1 MLRNLAMHV
10 ADQAHRQALC
20 QLAAFR
26 LAQQASCQ
34 AAAQRVQLDFRDRS
48 LQPQEKP
55 PVRGARIVHAVPIAD
70 EASPVATQIQQWDRG
85 RDAHYW
91 APPAQIRTG
100 PIRASGSHLGCLT
113 AKRWFGQGWRMR
125 GLGSQSLA
133 ILAIRSQVMPFL
145 WPRRSRERRQRWRT
159 WTRKALRAGR
169 LVGTAW

>member
-1 MLRNLAMHV
+1 MARGRGGPSAES
-10 ADQAHRQALC
+10 
-20 QLAAFR
+20 
-26 LAQQASCQ
+26 ASEGGDDGGRT
-34 AAAQRVQLDFRDRS
+34 RVN
-48 LQPQEKP
+48 
-55 PVRGARIVHAVPIAD
+55 
-70 EASPVATQIQQWDRG
+70 RG
-85 RDAHYW
+85 RDTHYW

-133 ILAIRSQVMPFL
+133 LLTIRSQVIPAL

-159 WTRKALRAGR
+159 WVRNALRAGR